1 MRQAMAKAEVGD
13 EQSGR
18 DPTVNALC
26 ERVAKL
32 LGKPSAIFL
41 PSGTMCNQ
49 IGLLVH
55 CSRGDEVICE
65 ETSHMINY
73 EAGGGAAISGSMFRC
88 LVGEWGMFTA
98 EQTERAIRPPS
109 RSAPRSRL
117 VVVEQSTNVGGGA
130 VWPVAELNAVASV
143 AHRHG
148 LAMHMDGARLMNA
161 VVAGQSS
168 AAEFAENMDTVWLDL
183 TKGLGCP
190 FGAVLAGPI
199 DLIESAQVWKQ
210 RLGGAMRQA
219 GIMAAAGLHAL
230 DHHVQRLAD
239 DHENAAAL
247 ARGIAA
253 IPGLTVEPPQT
264 NMVFFD
270 VAAIGLDAPAFCR
283 ASSELGLQVSPA
295 GVTRIRAVT
304 HLDFPASAL
313 PRALDIIRRIAAR
326 GQSS

>member
-1 MRQAMAKAEVGD
+1 MRQAMAEAEVGD

-26 ERVAKL
+26 ERVANL

-49 IGLLVH
+49 IALLVH

-73 EAGGGAAISGSMFRC
+73 EAGGGAAIAGSMFRC
-88 LVGEWGMFTA
+88 LVGQRGMFTA

-109 RSAPRSRL
+109 RGSPRSRL
-117 VVVEQSTNVGGGA
+117 VVVEQTTNVGGGA
-130 VWPVAELNAVASV
+130 VWPIAELTAVASV
-143 AHRHG
+143 ARHHG

-161 VVAGQSS
+161 VVAGRRP
-168 AAEFAENMDTVWLDL
+168 AAEFAAEMDTVWLDL

-190 FGAVLAGPI
+190 FGAVLAGPN
-199 DLIESAQVWKQ
+199 DLIENACVWKQ

-219 GIMAAAGLHAL
+219 GIMAAAGLYAL
-230 DHHVQRLAD
+230 DHHVERLAA

-247 ARGIAA
+247 ARGIAE
-253 IPGLTVEPPQT
+253 IPGLTVEPSQT

-270 VAAIGLDAPAFCR
+270 VAATGLDAMAFCR
-283 ASSELGLQVSPA
+283 ASMELGLLVSPA
-295 GVTRIRAVT
+295 GATRIRAVT

-313 PRALDIIRRIAAR
+313 PRALNIIRSIAGR
-326 GQSS
+326 GQVA